1 MRTMAVNY
9 DAIVVGAGSV
19 GIPTALA
26 LAQAGQ
32 RTLVIDHMPS
42 VGQGC
47 NKHAIGGVRATHSDP
62 AKIALCLRSI
72 AILSTWQE
80 RYGDDVEWH
89 QGGYVFVAYREQ
101 EKRSLLDLL
110 TDQQAHGLGIDW
122 LDTQSLLEVAPAL
135 NPQNLLGG
143 TYSPGDGYAS
153 PLLALHAQYR
163 HAQHLGAD
171 FRFRERVCEVMVQ
184 AGRVCGVRTGSA
196 TYHAPVVVNA
206 AGAGARALSE
216 EVGETLPIRCDAHE
230 AGITE
235 PVARLIE
242 PLIVDIRATA
252 GTANCYFCQHRTG
265 QFIFCMTPHPNAWGT
280 DSRETSSFLPLVAR
294 RLIALVPQLGHVRV
308 RRTWRGLY
316 PMTPDGRPIVGW
328 SQEVEG
334 LLHAGGM
341 CGQGFMLGPG
351 VGELVARTVTGTMD
365 DQDRQILANLSPYRS
380 FSQQERLK

>member
-1 MRTMAVNY
+1 MTQTY

-19 GIPTALA
+19 GVPIALT
-26 LAQAGQ
+26 LARAGQ
-32 RTLVIDHMPS
+32 HTLVVDQMPS

-47 NKHAIGGVRATHSDP
+47 NKHAIGGVRATHSDHS
-62 AKIALCLRSI
+62 KIALCLRSI
-72 AILSTWQE
+72 EILSTWQE
-80 RYGDDVEWH
+80 RYGDDIEWH

-101 EKRSLLDLL
+101 EKRSLLALL
-110 TDQQAHGLGIDW
+110 ADQQAHGLDIDW
-122 LDTQSLLEVAPAL
+122 LDTRSLLEVAPAL
-135 NPQNLLGG
+135 NPQGLLGG

-153 PLLALHAQYR
+153 PLLALHAQYQR
-163 HAQHLGAD
+163 ARHLGAE
-171 FRFRERVCEVMVQ
+171 FRFGERVCEVIVRQ
-184 AGRVCGVRTGSA
+184 GRVHGLRTASD
-196 TYHAPVVVNA
+196 TYDAPVVVNA
-206 AGAGARALSE
+206 AGAGARVLSE
-216 EVGETLPIRCDAHE
+216 STGETLPVRCDAHE

-242 PLIVDIRATA
+242 PLIVDIRATPE
-252 GTANCYFCQHRTG
+252 TANCYFCQHRTG

-328 SQEVEG
+328 SREVEG
-334 LLHAGGM
+334 LFVAAGM

-351 VGELVARTVTGTMD
+351 VGELVARAVTDTVE
-365 DQDRQILANLSPYRS
+365 DQDHEVLASLSPYRL
-380 FSQQERLK
+380 FSQQERLR